1 MSVQLAAILS
11 MGNIYEKLFCVAGYE
26 TASKLLVDFS
36 DTHHKTLVCVDN
48 VEESEEDVEENHLK
62 EH

>member
-1 MSVQLAAILS
+1 
-11 MGNIYEKLFCVAGYE
+11 MGNIYEKLFCVAGCE
-26 TASKLLVDFS
+26 TASKLLVDSIFS